1 MSMNTYLPTYLP
13 HYDDDDDLRYRVD
26 RLVVAAVQM
35 CSTNNK
41 LLNLQLTHAL
51 VERAVRERVDV
62 GLVCLPECS
71 AFMGSTR
78 EETLLASEEIDPS
91 TSYPK
96 DQCWIDFMGVD
107 ANSSAA
113 HPRRRRRE
121 GDTDENEPYDGI
133 AYINYVAG
141 LCEIAFKHSVWISVG
156 GFPERVAAADQ
167 GGSSPPADAVMANS
181 HLLISS
187 EGRIA
192 SPVYRKLHLF
202 DAPLVNLFES
212 KTAGNEVLLLL
223 HDK

>member
-1 MSMNTYLPTYLP
+1 MNTYLPTYPP
-13 HYDDDDDLRYRVD
+13 HCDDDDDLRYRVD

-41 LLNLQLTHAL
+41 LVNLQLTHAL
-51 VERAVRERVDV
+51 VERAVQERVDV

-71 AFMGSTR
+71 AFMGSNR

-107 ANSSAA
+107 AYSSAA
-113 HPRRRRRE
+113 HPSRRRRRE
-121 GDTDENEPYDGI
+121 GDADENESYDGI

-167 GGSSPPADAVMANS
+167 CGSSPPADAVMANS

-187 EGRIA
+187 EGCIA

-212 KTAGNEVLLLL
+212 KTAGNELLL
-223 HDK
+223 HDEK

>member
-1 MSMNTYLPTYLP
+1 MI
-13 HYDDDDDLRYRVD
+13 HLRYRAD

-41 LLNLQLTHAL
+41 LLNLQLTNAL
-51 VERAVRERVDV
+51 VEKAVRERVDV

-71 AFMGSTR
+71 AFMGCTR

-96 DQCWIDFMGVD
+96 DQCYIDFMGVD
-107 ANSSAA
+107 AHSSSAA
-113 HPRRRRRE
+113 HPRRWRKR
-121 GDTDENEPYDGI
+121 GDTDETEPYDGI
-133 AYINYVAG
+133 SHVNYVAG

-156 GFPERVAAADQ
+156 GFPERLAAAGQDGSPVAAA
-167 GGSSPPADAVMANS
+167 AAAVMANS

-187 EGRIA
+187 DGCIA

-212 KTAGNEVLLLL
+212 KTAGNLLLLL
-223 HDK
+223 HDE